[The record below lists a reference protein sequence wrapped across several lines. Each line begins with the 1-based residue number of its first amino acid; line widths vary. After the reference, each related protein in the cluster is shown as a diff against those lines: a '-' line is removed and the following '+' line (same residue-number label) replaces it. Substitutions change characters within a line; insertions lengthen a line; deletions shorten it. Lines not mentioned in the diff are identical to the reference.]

1 MKDNDYEQLDNWK
14 QVKQPAEVAAA
25 ASSPYYYII
34 ILT

>member
-25 ASSPYYYII
+25 SSFLII
-34 ILT
+34 I